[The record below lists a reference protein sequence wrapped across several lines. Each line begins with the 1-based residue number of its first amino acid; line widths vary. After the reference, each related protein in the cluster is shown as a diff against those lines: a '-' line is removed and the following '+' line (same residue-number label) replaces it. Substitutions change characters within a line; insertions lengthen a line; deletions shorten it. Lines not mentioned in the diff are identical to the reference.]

1 MYRGERF
8 NGLTHLLGAVFSG
21 IGMVFLIVIAA
32 RQNDPWKI
40 VSFTVYGTILLILY
54 TFSTLYH
61 SFHGKAKAVFQ
72 KLEHLTIYLLIAGT
86 YTPITLV
93 TLRGPWG
100 WSLFGV
106 IWVLAIFGMLQ
117 EIFLKKEARI
127 LSVVIYIMMGWTGLI
142 AIQPLAQALPFAGVM
157 WLVAGGLF
165 YTIGVIFF
173 ALEDRLA
180 HSHGIWHLFVLA
192 GSATHYFAILFYV
205 A

>member
-1 MYRGERF
+1 MYKGERF
-8 NGLTHLLGAVFSG
+8 NGLTHLLGAVFAG

-61 SFHGKAKAVFQ
+61 SFHGKAKTVFQ

-117 EIFLKKEARI
+117 ETFLKKEARI

-142 AIQPLAQALPFAGVM
+142 AIQPLAQALPFAGVA
-157 WLVAGGLF
+157 WLVIGGLF

-173 ALEDRLA
+173 ALEERLA

-192 GSATHYFAILFYV
+192 GSASHYFAILFYV